1 MIHNFLPNC
10 KGFGKING
18 INLLIF
24 WIFLHPLH
32 KITKLYSLLLYLVP
46 IELYMKIQYN
56 VGVVSPMNKYRK

>member
-1 MIHNFLPNC
+1 MIHNFFPNC

-18 INLLIF
+18 INLLNF